1 MEFLLYPLVFI
12 FGYHTCKTFYVYRSG
27 SLTIGMLKMSQLTC
41 LVLLLRAI
49 EQYAYVRTF
58 GALQL
63 KKKGATGDEVE
74 NYKLY
79 INNDIAF
86 FKTKSIDNLVS
97 ATPNY
102 FKQVLEFDDWE
113 SAMRHMNEN
122 KELVDQII
130 RHRGVK

>member
-1 MEFLLYPLVFI
+1 M
-12 FGYHTCKTFYVYRSG
+12 T
-27 SLTIGMLKMSQLTC
+27 
-41 LVLLLRAI
+41 I